1 MDKYSKNIY
10 SLPVKKE
17 KIERITIKQPML
29 TEEQKSHIK
38 NFSNAIDFVVP
49 ENTEI
54 YAALDGEVTS
64 IREDDTIG
72 GPDKKFWKGGNY
84 IVIKHVNEEF
94 TNYLHLKFKGVVVK
108 VGDKVKTA
116 QLIGYSGNTGYSFRP
131 HLHFE
136 AFIWPSPTAKPE
148 ERETIKVRFNEM
160 EDIYNKF

>member
-1 MDKYSKNIY
+1 MDNYSKNIY
-10 SLPVKKE
+10 NLPVKKE

-54 YAALDGEVTS
+54 YAALDGEVS
-64 IREDDTIG
+64 TIKDNDEFG
-72 GPDKKFWKGGNY
+72 GPDKKFWKCGNY
-84 IVIKHVNEEF
+84 IVIKYANGEF
-94 TNYLHLKFKGVVVK
+94 TEYHHLKFKGVLVK
-108 VGDKVKTA
+108 VGDNVKTG

-136 AFIWPSPTAKPE
+136 VFVWPSPTAKPE
-148 ERETIKVRFNEM
+148 ERETIKARFNEM
-160 EDIYNKF
+160 KDIYEKF